1 MKANNLKSLIH
12 QAQAIG
18 KDIPHLNH
26 GGCGVFASNVV
37 KMLDSHGYTTRIWF
51 INLYNTTYSKGDVAE
66 IITNNLLTLSEWS
79 RAGVECNHAVIE
91 AVDNEGK
98 STVFDSE
105 HLFEL
110 KKGQVARSRN
120 FLIQGR
126 KMTAGHV
133 EIPKG
138 EFLEM
143 VEDSR
148 GWNCTF
154 DRASHKPSLEK
165 KMLKLA
171 K

>member
-18 KDIPHLNH
+18 KDIPFLNN
-26 GGCGVFASNVV
+26 GGCGVFAANAVR
-37 KMLDSHGYTTRIWF
+37 MLDSHGYKTRIWF
-51 INLYNTTYSKGDVAE
+51 VNLYDTTYSEGDVAE
-66 IITNNLLTLSEWS
+66 ILINNLLTLSEWAN
-79 RAGVECNHAVIE
+79 AGVPCNHALIE
-91 AVDNEGK
+91 AVDHEGK
-98 STVFDSE
+98 SIVFDNE
-105 HLFEL
+105 YMFEL
-110 KKGQVARSRN
+110 KKGQVARSRR
-120 FLIQGR
+120 FPMRDRLY
-126 KMTAGHV
+126 TAGHV

-143 VEDSR
+143 VEDPR